1 MFSYFTSEYFHYL
14 CIACHFGSFLA
25 LTLFMAMDDLVSADG
40 KMQIYILKPQEGSV
54 FTGYV
59 MEPLWNP
66 SIFGFL
72 ASFAF
77 ITAGFHIYYVM
88 TINTHDSTVR
98 FLEYFFTASLMSSV
112 ISLLVG
118 IRDVYALMTIEGL
131 IATTM
136 IFGYLE
142 EKTVNLSLTLR
153 PYYLGYVPYITAW
166 IPIIWQ
172 FIRVALV
179 NEELPDFVIAVFAT
193 QIALFTCFGVV
204 QYLYVVRPREITEPL
219 EMEGLYNL
227 LSLTS
232 KMLLIWLCAG
242 GLIAQTS

>member
-1 MFSYFTSEYFHYL
+1 MFSFFASEYFHYL
-14 CIACHFGSFLA
+14 CIGAHFGSFLA
-25 LTLFMAMDDLVSADG
+25 LMSFMIVDDIIPTKG
-40 KMQIYILKPQEGSV
+40 QMQLYILKAQRGAD
-54 FTGYV
+54 FLGYDF
-59 MEPLWNP
+59 EPWWNP

-77 ITAGFHIYYVM
+77 ITAMFHIYYVM
-88 TINTHDSTVR
+88 TINTHDSVVR
-98 FLEYFFTASLMSSV
+98 FLEYFFTASIMSSV
-112 ISLLVG
+112 ISILVG
-118 IRDVYALMTIEGL
+118 IRDVYSLIGIEFL

-136 IFGYLE
+136 MFGYLE
-142 EKTVNLSLTLR
+142 EKTTNVQLKFR
-153 PYYLGYVPYITAW
+153 PYFLGYVPYIGAW
-166 IPIIWQ
+166 MLIIWQ

-179 NEELPDFVIAVFAT
+179 NEDLPGFVIGVFAT

-204 QYLYVVRPREITEPL
+204 QYVYVVRTGQVTEPI

-242 GLIAQTS
+242 GIIGQAS